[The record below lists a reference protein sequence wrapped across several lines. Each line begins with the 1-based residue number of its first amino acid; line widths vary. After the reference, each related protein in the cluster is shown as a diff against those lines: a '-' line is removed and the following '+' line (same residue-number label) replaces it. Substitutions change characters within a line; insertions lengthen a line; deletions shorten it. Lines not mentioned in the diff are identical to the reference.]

1 MLKLGFMKEKS
12 IIIRMKKISKCD
24 KKRIHA
30 LQKDLFVVRK
40 EIEKWNENIELL
52 ADVYIAK
59 I

>member
-1 MLKLGFMKEKS
+1 MKEKS